1 MLTETDILNA
11 LRTCFD
17 SRNPVGLP
25 LNVVDLGLVEHI
37 ALAIDHE
44 APGAGITGV
53 PVRQA
58 LCVTLITP
66 SPDED
71 SNAILTAQMANCL
84 AGLPGLSRTELRLA
98 DSPAWS
104 PRRITVDGRKLLR
117 LDPAPFAILNNRA
130 R

>member
-71 SNAILTAQMANCL
+71 NNAILTAQM
-84 AGLPGLSRTELRLA
+84 A

-104 PRRITVDGRKLLR
+104 PRRITVDGRKLLK